1 MKQSNDKLK
10 AKRTALADACA
21 TTTEKVWEAKT
32 EYLAFEYNEDLNG
45 DFVAT
50 KTDAKGNEYA
60 VVNPKTLRP
69 GITHKAR
76 DRMVKLT
83 KGYMS
88 INDVRRG
95 WEFLAKDAKW
105 VKEEYVLDLTASLAR
120 LEKGQKWND
129 MTIGGGGGGG
139 DRSNTWQKEK
149 NRIIKMKDEQI
160 AANKHLKAMYN
171 RLHRVYG

>member
-1 MKQSNDKLK
+1 MKQSNENLET
-10 AKRTALADACA
+10 KRTALANACA
-21 TTTEKVWEAKT
+21 TTTEKVWEAKSI
-32 EYLAFEYNEDLNG
+32 YLAFEYNEDINS

-50 KTDAKGNEYA
+50 KTGRDGNEYA

-76 DRMVKLT
+76 DRMVRLT

-88 INDVRRG
+88 INDIRRG
-95 WEFLAKDAKW
+95 WEFLAKDARW
-105 VKEEYVLDLTASLAR
+105 VELEYVLDLDKSLAR

-129 MTIGGGGGGG
+129 MSIGGTGGG
-139 DRSNTWQKEK
+139 DRSNTWQKEN

-160 AANKHLKAMYN
+160 AENKHLKAMYN
-171 RLHRVYG
+171 RLHKVFK